1 MKRNNDSDA
10 PRPQRDPARRRDQ
23 APQSAVINKT
33 MVFRI
38 FADNPGKVFN
48 YRQLARR
55 LGVVDKDQR
64 DELFDTLKALKK
76 SGHIALLQ
84 NDDYRLVEIPGRSS
98 AEQRPDHDQPAARR
112 SARPEPELP
121 AIQAAPAA
129 ERERAPRRG
138 KGPTP
143 AATPEGG
150 YQPRRQRPMESPGES
165 LDEGP
170 IVHRRRSAGFDM
182 PGTADRSHR
191 PGSYKERRE
200 GSYQAGPTITGTVD
214 LATPKFAFIVS
225 EELPEDL
232 RIFTDRL
239 AFAMDGDTVR
249 VRLGQNRDGK
259 PTGDVVEIIERVK
272 EEVVGRLQVQGG
284 FGFVHPD
291 YKKLYFDVFVPGHA
305 LNGAENGD
313 KVLVRVTEWPT
324 EAGRQPV
331 GEVVRSFGQAGGHE
345 AEINAIMA
353 EYGLPFEFP
362 EEVEAEANAIPA
374 SISKEEIAKRRD
386 FRPVTTFTI
395 DPVDAKDFDDAL
407 SIRQLENGHWE
418 IGVHIAD
425 VSHYVVPGT
434 RLEKEAKHRATSV
447 YLVDRTIPMLPERL
461 SNGLCSLRPNED
473 KLTFSAVFELDEKGK
488 LYDSWYGRTVIHSD
502 RRFTY
507 EEAQERIET
516 GEGDYAAD
524 INLLNSIAKKLQA
537 ERFRKGAISF
547 EAPEVKFK
555 LDADGKPVGVFI
567 KERKDAHKLI
577 EEFMLLANRKVAEF
591 VFRLKPRKPRLTM
604 VYRTHDAPDPDRLE
618 NFAQF
623 ARQFGHSLNFGENA
637 NVSKELNQL
646 TAAVEGKP
654 EQSVIQALAVR
665 AMSKAIYTTEPLGHF
680 GLAFD
685 HYSHFTSPIRRYPD
699 MMAHRL
705 LEDYL
710 HGAKSADAVELE
722 ADCKHSSE
730 REKRAAQ
737 AERAS
742 IKYKQVEFM
751 AEHVGEQFTGVV
763 SGFNER
769 GMYVEM
775 GETKSE
781 GMVRVSDIDEDYFQ
795 YDKERMQMVG
805 QRTGRIIKFGDTVQ
819 VIIKAANLLDRTID
833 LDLVTSGTGT
843 NQRRAGRAK
852 SDGYAA
858 RDERGSGGGRGRSGS
873 GSGGRSDGR
882 GGGKSGGSGGSRP
895 RKSGGGK
902 KGRSRFHG

>member
-1 MKRNNDSDA
+1 MRRNNDSDA

-23 APQSAVINKT
+23 AAQPAVINKT
-33 MVFRI
+33 QVFRI
-38 FADNPGKVFN
+38 FAENPGKVFN

-84 NDDYRLVEIPGRSS
+84 NDDYRLVEIPGR
-98 AEQRPDHDQPAARR
+98 AQQERPDHDVPAKDRG
-112 SARPEPELP
+112 
-121 AIQAAPAA
+121 
-129 ERERAPRRG
+129 PRRG
-138 KGPTP
+138 KGE
-143 AATPEGG
+143 AAGDAAGG
-150 YQPRRQRPMESPGES
+150 YQPRNRRPIENPGEE
-165 LDEGP
+165 LAANGP

-182 PGTADRSHR
+182 PGTADRTPR
-191 PGSYKERRE
+191 PGSYRERRE
-200 GSYQAGPTITGTVD
+200 SSYQAGPTITGTVD
-214 LATPKFAFIVS
+214 LANAKFAFIVS

-232 RIFTDRL
+232 RIYTDRL

-259 PTGDVVEIIERVK
+259 PTGDVVEIVERVK
-272 EEVVGRLQVQGG
+272 EEVVGRLQVQAG
-284 FGFVHPD
+284 FGFVSPD

-305 LNGAENGD
+305 FNGANDGD
-313 KVLVRVTEWPT
+313 KVLVKVTEWPT
-324 EAGRQPV
+324 EPGRQPV
-331 GEVVRSFGQAGGHE
+331 GEVVRTFGPAGAHE

-362 EEVEAEANAIPA
+362 EEVEKEADAIPA
-374 SISKEEIAKRRD
+374 SISQEEIAKRRD
-386 FRPVTTFTI
+386 FRPITTFTI

-407 SIRQLENGHWE
+407 SLRTLENGHVE

-425 VSHYVVPGT
+425 VTHYVRPGT

-461 SNGLCSLRPNED
+461 SNGLCSLRPHED

-488 LYDSWYGRTVIHSD
+488 LYDSWFGRTIIHSD

-516 GEGDYAAD
+516 GEGDYAEEV
-524 INLLNSIAKKLQA
+524 NLLNRIAKKLQA

-555 LDADGKPVGVFI
+555 LDENGKPLGVFV

-577 EEFMLLANRKVAEF
+577 EEFMLLANRKVADF

-623 ARQFGHSLNFGENA
+623 ARQFGHTLNFGENT
-637 NVSKELNQL
+637 NVSKELNKL
-646 TAAVEGKP
+646 TAEVEGKP

-763 SGFNER
+763 SGLTEW

-781 GMVRVSDIDEDYFQ
+781 GMARLADIPEDYFEF
-795 YDKERMQMVG
+795 DKENMRVIG
-805 QRTGRIIKFGDTVQ
+805 QRTGRIIKFGDKVE
-819 VIIKAANLLDRTID
+819 VIVKAANLLDRTID
-833 LDLVTSGTGT
+833 LELITPGGGT
-843 NQRRAGRAK
+843 NQRRAGRSK

-858 RDERGSGGGRGRSGS
+858 RDERGGSRDRGRSGGS
-873 GSGGRSDGR
+873 GSGGGGRS
-882 GGGKSGGSGGSRP
+882 GGKSGGSRPPKAGG
-895 RKSGGGK
+895 GGGK
-902 KGRSRFHG
+902 KGRGRFHE